1 MRHVIVEL
9 VPSPRKLKHK
19 HKLVEIDCN
28 HSLTTAFNSLINKT

>member
-19 HKLVEIDCN
+19 HKLVKAECN
-28 HSLTTAFNSLINKT
+28 HSLATAFNALINKT